1 MIDMTKLLLYDLSG
15 FLKNPDDVQYNV
27 SAIKKAKIFIILF
40 LVKVFIFL
48 LLIYP
53 LLILLNNI
61 IDLQH
66 RGELV
71 EDSVFTLI
79 AVSIIAPVTEELFF
93 RLVLRRQG
101 LVAAIFSE
109 QIWYKVFPWLCR
121 ISIVGF
127 AVIHLSNYNN
137 SETLFYVLSP
147 LIVLSHFIT
156 GCFITFTRV
165 RLCFLYGLLL
175 HSLWNFSAYVLLS

>member
-1 MIDMTKLLLYDLSG
+1 MYLYTANAMRDMTKLLLYDLSC

-27 SAIKKAKIFIILF
+27 SAIKKVKIFIILF

-61 IDLQH
+61 IDLYH

-71 EDSVFTLI
+71 EDSILTLI
-79 AVSIIAPVTEELFF
+79 EVSIIGPIIEELFF

-101 LVAAIFSE
+101 LLASIFSE
-109 QIWYKVFPWLCR
+109 QMWYRVFPWLCR

-127 AVIHLSNYNN
+127 AIVHLTNYNN
-137 SETLFYVLSP
+137 SETLFYILSP

-156 GCFITFTRV
+156 GCFTTFVRV
-165 RLCFLYGLLL
+165 RLSFLYGLLL
-175 HSLWNFSAYVLLS
+175 S

>member
-1 MIDMTKLLLYDLSG
+1 MIKETLRDLLL
-15 FLKNPDDVQYNV
+15 FLRMPNDVQYCI
-27 SAIKKAKIFIILF
+27 SAKKRVKIFIILF

-66 RGELV
+66 RGEFV
-71 EDSVFTLI
+71 EDSLFTLI

-101 LVAAIFSE
+101 LVASIFSE
-109 QIWYKVFPWLCR
+109 QTWYRVFPWLCR

-127 AVIHLSNYNN
+127 AIVHLNNYNN
-137 SETLFYVLSP
+137 SETLFYILSP

-156 GCFITFTRV
+156 GCFITFVRV
-165 RLCFLYGLLL
+165 RLSFLYGLLL
-175 HSLWNFSAYVLLS
+175 HSLWNFSAYLLLS